1 MKCFHSFIIALLLIA
16 TLPACKKNVDST
28 APEFSTSYTEVSDKK
43 EAFDKGYFQVVGRGN
58 GESKSMALLAARSVA
73 QARLVEIVEGIEV
86 ERNTLVKEGKVQGDI
101 IQTKAKGFIKF
112 FPLCGEQYNP
122 ATGNAE
128 VCLRLPLRTGG
139 LGDLVEDLIE
149 K

>member
-1 MKCFHSFIIALLLIA
+1 MKRLHSFIIALLLITA
-16 TLPACKKNVDST
+16 LPACKKNTVST
-28 APEFSTSYTEVSDKK
+28 IPEFSTSYIEVSNKK

-101 IQTKAKGFIKF
+101 IQTKAKGVVKF
-112 FPLCGEQYNP
+112 SSLCGEQYNP

-128 VCLRLPLRTGG
+128 VCLRLPLKTGG
-139 LGDLVEDLIE
+139 LGDLVEDLIV

>member
-1 MKCFHSFIIALLLIA
+1 MKRFHYYLLALLLIT
-16 TLPACKKNVDST
+16 TLSACKKNT
-28 APEFSTSYTEVSDKK
+28 ASATPEFATSYIEISDKE
-43 EAFDKGYFQVVGRGN
+43 EAFYKGYFQVVGRGN
-58 GESKSMALLAARSVA
+58 GESKSMALLAARAVA

-101 IQTKAKGFIKF
+101 IQTKAKGFVKF
-112 FPLCGEQYNP
+112 SSICGEQYNP

-128 VCLRLPLRTGG
+128 VCLRLHLKTGR

-149 K
+149 R